1 MTTQEDV
8 LDVLELLPVWQLR
21 APAVRLNTQS
31 AEQVKTNAKLTQP
44 IDAIAQINQHEDTT
58 DAQLVGASEVLANS
72 NAGNTEVERENERD
86 AASVYE
92 KPLSFIAENATE
104 RSQET
109 TLQESIQQDFSQ
121 QESIQQATQYLVDYY
136 QVGDFVFLTAATT
149 RSEAVMTLLRNMLGA
164 MRLTLP
170 AAQSMYLSAHATTD
184 AKVIISMGMMVSH
197 ALLDEETPF
206 AHLRG
211 SVQHLAA
218 KPVIV
223 TYDAQY
229 LLDHPQDKPQA
240 WADLCLAMQTL
251 KNLT

>member
-21 APAVRLNTQS
+21 APAVRLDTQP

-44 IDAIAQINQHEDTT
+44 IDAIAKINQHADTT
-58 DAQLVGASEVLANS
+58 DAQLVDATIVLANS
-72 NAGNTEVERENERD
+72 NAGNTEVERDNERD

-109 TLQESIQQDFSQ
+109 TLQEVRQQDFS
-121 QESIQQATQYLVDYY
+121 QQATQYLVDYY
-136 QVGDFVFLTAATT
+136 QVGDFVFLTASTT

-170 AAQSMYLSAHATTD
+170 AAQSMYLSALATTD

-197 ALLDEETPF
+197 ALLGEETPF

-211 SVQHLAA
+211 SVQRLAA

-229 LLDHPQDKPQA
+229 LFDHPQDKPQA